1 MATLEEVST
10 SAREEDLDRR
20 SFQIDNLQIT
30 KLDSGR
36 LYATKENKKENDRS
50 LWRELPPS
58 WVSKDVECSLVMV
71 QEIYQFP
78 PSDNPS
84 GYSFQIIKSQL
95 RRVCLIP
102 LSV

>member
-30 KLDSGR
+30 NLDSGR

-71 QEIYQFP
+71 QEIFQFP

-95 RRVCLIP
+95 RRVCIIP

>member
-50 LWRELPPS
+50 LRRELPPS
-58 WVSKDVECSLVMV
+58 WVSKDIEWNLVTV
-71 QEIYQFP
+71 QDDLPVSSPVTILPDILF
-78 PSDNPS
+78 
-84 GYSFQIIKSQL
+84 KLL
-95 RRVCLIP
+95 RVN
-102 LSV
+102 

>member
-30 KLDSGR
+30 KLDTGR

-50 LWRELPPS
+50 LRRELPPS

-71 QEIYQFP
+71 QEISQFP
-78 PSDNPS
+78 P
-84 GYSFQIIKSQL
+84 Q
-95 RRVCLIP
+95 
-102 LSV
+102 

>member
-36 LYATKENKKENDRS
+36 LYATRENKKENDRS
-50 LWRELPPS
+50 LWRELLPS
-58 WVSKDVECSLVMV
+58 WVGRDVECSLVMGPGDLPV
-71 QEIYQFP
+71 SPQ
-78 PSDNPS
+78 
-84 GYSFQIIKSQL
+84 
-95 RRVCLIP
+95 
-102 LSV
+102 